1 MPTQS
6 DALVT
11 LGIEAGVATITLN
24 ASRSRNALSLAM
36 LDALAAAL
44 ADIGGD
50 PSIRCVVLA
59 AMGPAFCAGHDL
71 KELTAARAGADGG
84 RAFFEDTM
92 ARCAGVMRALIALPQ
107 PVIAAVEGVATA
119 AGCQLVATC
128 DLAIAGEAARF
139 CTPGVDIGLFCSTPA
154 VALARNVARKH
165 AMEMLLTGEAIDAA
179 TAARIGLVNR
189 LVPAGDALAEASALA
204 RLVASKSTRAIT
216 LGKKAF
222 YAQIDRPL
230 DEAYALA
237 SRAMVENL
245 MEADARE
252 GADAFIGKRAPR
264 WRQNEPGDG
273 QR

>member
-1 MPTQS
+1 
-6 DALVT
+6 
-11 LGIEAGVATITLN
+11 
-24 ASRSRNALSLAM
+24 
-36 LDALAAAL
+36 
-44 ADIGGD
+44 
-50 PSIRCVVLA
+50 
-59 AMGPAFCAGHDL
+59 
-71 KELTAARAGADGG
+71 
-84 RAFFEDTM
+84 M
-92 ARCAGVMRALIALPQ
+92 ARCAGVMQALVALPQ

-189 LVPAGDALAEASALA
+189 VVPVGGALGEAQARARIIATKSAA
-204 RLVASKSTRAIT
+204 AIRH
-216 LGKKAF
+216 GKKAF

-237 SRAMVENL
+237 SRVMVENL

-252 GADAFIGKRAPR
+252 GAAAFIGKRAPQ
-264 WRQNEPGDG
+264 WRQDEPGDG
-273 QR
+273 PR